1 MIWNEEIAASL
12 DQAAGT
18 IVFHRIELS
27 RVQQLAQSLADRVSQ
42 LAEQNTKTLDQKLGT
57 TASGGTS
64 WTDGRTATGE
74 TTEQQ
79 QERRGRDRP
88 RGRGALRG
96 GSRGTRFAQGLGGR
110 VGGVVQS

>member
-12 DQAAGT
+12 DQADGT
-18 IVFHRIELS
+18 VVFHRVELS

-57 TASGGTS
+57 TTSGGTS
-64 WTDGRTATGE
+64 WGDGRAAIGE
-74 TTEQQ
+74 ATEQQ

-88 RGRGALRG
+88 RGRGAPRG
-96 GSRGTRFAQGLGGR
+96 ARFAQGLGGR
-110 VGGVVQS
+110 VGGTVQA